1 MLATAW
7 ILAAILSLPQMI
19 VFHVKSHPDYP
30 WYEQCV
36 MYGSFSSRLYEFLYF
51 LMGMIFLYI
60 LPLLVILVTYG
71 GIIIHLH
78 RKSSSLSTYIKKVS
92 HDDTT
97 SKWPPEDLEDE
108 GNEKIFKAFFMSE
121 PAINQVNLILSKDYF
136 AFLHFFFQF
145 SKSNRLLPWTLSMVG
160 CFSYWNSKQS
170 SSTIS

>member
-1 MLATAW
+1 MLVTAW
-7 ILAAILSLPQMI
+7 ILAAILSSPQMI

-60 LPLLVILVTYG
+60 LPLLVIFVTYG

-92 HDDTT
+92 HDGTT

-108 GNEKIFKAFFMSE
+108 GNEKIFRAFLKSE
-121 PAINQVNLILSKDYF
+121 AAINQVNLILSEDYF
-136 AFLHFFFQF
+136 SNFFFF
-145 SKSNRLLPWTLSMVG
+145 SFRNPIDCCLG
-160 CFSYWNSKQS
+160 H
-170 SSTIS
+170 